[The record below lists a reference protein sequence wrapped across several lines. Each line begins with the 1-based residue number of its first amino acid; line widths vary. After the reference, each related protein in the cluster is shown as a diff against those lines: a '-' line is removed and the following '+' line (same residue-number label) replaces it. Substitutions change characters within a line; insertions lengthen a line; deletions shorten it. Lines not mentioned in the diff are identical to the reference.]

1 MGSGVGQ
8 SWDEQVNEVGSGA
21 VWDGVC
27 ERREGG
33 QRGWGQGG
41 RGGEGGELN
50 KFCVIKSKNKNKKQ
64 QQQQQQRVKENRELG
79 GPYTFYCFETAC
91 TAKS

>member
-8 SWDEQVNEVGSGA
+8 GWDEQVNGVGTGG

-33 QRGWGQGG
+33 QRGWDQGG
-41 RGGEGGELN
+41 RGREGGELN
-50 KFCVIKSKNKNKKQ
+50 KFCVLQKK
-64 QQQQQQRVKENRELG
+64 E
-79 GPYTFYCFETAC
+79 
-91 TAKS
+91 

>member
-8 SWDEQVNEVGSGA
+8 SWDEEDEQVNGVGTGG

-41 RGGEGGELN
+41 EGGKEGGEFN
-50 KFCVIKSKNKNKKQ
+50 KFCVI
-64 QQQQQQRVKENRELG
+64 
-79 GPYTFYCFETAC
+79 
-91 TAKS
+91 